1 MQLKVSDS
9 LKSSLVFALHRK
21 KIMQPA
27 SPEQIKLVQ
36 ETVVHIWGTLNLI
49 WYREIVGKWERI
61 ANRDLLLS

>member
-9 LKSSLVFALHRK
+9 LKSSLVLALHRK

-27 SPEQIKLVQ
+27 SPEQIELVQ

-49 WYREIVGKWERI
+49 WYREIIGKWERI

>member
-36 ETVVHIWGTLNLI
+36 ETVVHI
-49 WYREIVGKWERI
+49 
-61 ANRDLLLS
+61 